1 MIERVVKFIIIPT
14 KSALNTY
21 NTFRAILFIQNLCF
35 IFVDQNLTMQEIKI
49 KDYLTENGVRPMNKR
64 VKIMNYLVTRRNH
77 PTAEMIYLELVNEIA
92 GLSKTTVY
100 NTLNLFVQEGI
111 TRALNIDSNELRYD
125 ADISQH
131 GHFKCKACHEVY
143 DFSMN
148 DELLQDQRLKNFILD
163 DFQFS
168 IKGVCS
174 FCLKRKNVSQEI
186 KLASCTDI

>member
-1 MIERVVKFIIIPT
+1 ME
-14 KSALNTY
+14 
-21 NTFRAILFIQNLCF
+21 
-35 IFVDQNLTMQEIKI
+35 EIKI
-49 KDYLTENGVRPMNKR
+49 KDYLSENGVRPMNKR
-64 VKIMNYLVTRRNH
+64 VKIMNYLISKRNH

-111 TRALNIDSNELRYD
+111 SRALNIDSNELRYD

-131 GHFKCKACHEVY
+131 GHFKCNECHEVY

-148 DELLQDQRLKNFILD
+148 EELLQDQRLKNFILE

-174 FCLKRKNVSQEI
+174 FCLKSKNSVPEI
-186 KLASCTDI
+186 KIAAFSAF